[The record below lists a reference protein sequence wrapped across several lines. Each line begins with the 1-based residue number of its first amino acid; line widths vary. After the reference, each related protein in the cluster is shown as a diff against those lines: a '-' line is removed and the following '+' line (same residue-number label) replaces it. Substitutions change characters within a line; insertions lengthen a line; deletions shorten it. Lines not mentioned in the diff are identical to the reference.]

1 MNIKIKKGLNIPIDG
16 QADKV
21 FGTATATDTV
31 VVKPTDFKGLTPKL
45 ILKEGAEVKAGTPI
59 FFSKN
64 DPDVK
69 IASPVSGEIAEIVR
83 GAKRKIMGVKI
94 IADKETR
101 YEDFG
106 PLAANASNEDVKAK
120 MLEMS
125 LLSLIKRRPFGT
137 TARTTDT
144 PKAIFVSAC
153 DTAPLA
159 ADNDF
164 IVHEQGAALQA
175 GFDALGKLTEG
186 KVHLT
191 VHGSLTSA
199 KELKDVKGVEVHTI
213 DGPHPAGNVGV
224 QINHI
229 DPVNKGES
237 VWTVSVQDVLIIGK
251 AMLTGRFDAS
261 RIVAV
266 GGPAADTPKYYRT
279 IIGASVKS
287 IAGDSIADKRVVS
300 GNVLTGENVGADGH
314 LGYFHKE
321 VTVLEEGNSPKFFVT
336 DGWAGPGLNKHSV
349 SRSYFSWLMPSKK
362 YKLDTNM
369 NGEERALVVTGQY
382 EDVFPMDVLP
392 QHLLKAIIIQDIEL
406 MENLGIYEVDEED
419 FALCEYVC
427 TSKTP
432 VQEIVKNG
440 LLFVESETA

>member
-1 MNIKIKKGLNIPIDG
+1 MNIKIKKGLNIPLTG

-21 FGTATATDTV
+21 YGTATAPDTV

-45 ILKEGAEVKAGTPI
+45 ILKEGAEVKAGTPL
-59 FFSKN
+59 FFAKGH
-64 DPDVK
+64 PDLK

-83 GAKRKIMGVKI
+83 GAKRKILGIRIV
-94 IADKETR
+94 ADKEVR
-101 YEDFG
+101 YQDFG
-106 PLAANASNEDVKAK
+106 PLSANASNEDVKAK

-125 LLSLIKRRPFGT
+125 LLSLLKKRPFGT
-137 TARTTDT
+137 VARPSDN
-144 PKAIFVSAC
+144 PKGIFVSAC

-175 GFDALGKLTEG
+175 GFDALGKLTDG

-191 VHGSLTSA
+191 VHSALTSA

-229 DPVNKGES
+229 DPINKGD
-237 VWTVSVQDVLIIGK
+237 VAWTIAVQDVLVIGK
-251 AMLTGRFDAS
+251 AMLTGRLDMS

-266 GGPAADTPKYYRT
+266 GGPAADSPKYHRT
-279 IIGASVKS
+279 VAGAEVKS
-287 IAGDSIADKRVVS
+287 LGLGSVEGKRVVS
-300 GNVLTGENVGADGH
+300 GNPLTGENVGIDGH

-321 VTVLEEGNSPKFFVT
+321 VTILEEGDSPKFFVT
-336 DGWAGPGLNKHSV
+336 EGWAGPGLNKHSV
-349 SRSYFSWLMPSKK
+349 SRSYFSWMMPSKQ
-362 YKLDTNM
+362 YALDTNM
-369 NGEERALVVTGQY
+369 NGEERALVMTGQY
-382 EDVFPMDVLP
+382 EDVFPMDILP

>member
-31 VVKPTDFKGLTPKL
+31 VVKPTDFKGLIPKL

-83 GAKRKIMGVKI
+83 GAKRKIMGIKI
-94 IADKETR
+94 VADKEIR

-120 MLEMS
+120 MMEMS

-137 TARTTDT
+137 TARTSDT

-266 GGPAADTPKYYRT
+266 GGPAADTPKYFRT